1 MSSTSQAQ
9 PRSPRRGM
17 CAAVLALEGIVL
29 GLTTPVM
36 VTLGDVPLGT
46 ALAVGLGLAAA
57 CLTLAGALRSE
68 AAYGVGWV
76 LQAAAVALGFVV
88 PVMFFLGAIFALL
101 WGIADFL
108 GRKIERERAAAYAA
122 YDPDAGDTSPGTV

>member
-1 MSSTSQAQ
+1 
-9 PRSPRRGM
+9 M

-46 ALAVGLGLAAA
+46 ALAIGLGLAAA
-57 CLTLAGALRSE
+57 CLVLAGSLRSE

-76 LQAAAVALGFVV
+76 VQLAAVGLGFVV
-88 PVMFFLGAIFALL
+88 PVMFFLGAIFGLL
-101 WGIADFL
+101 WGCAYFL
-108 GRKIERERAAAYAA
+108 GKKIERERAAAYAA
-122 YDPDAGDTSPGTV
+122 HDTTGGG

>member
-1 MSSTSQAQ
+1 MSGTTPAPQ
-9 PRSPRRGM
+9 RSPRRGM

-36 VTLGDVPLGT
+36 VTLADVPLAT
-46 ALAVGLGLAAA
+46 ALVVGLGLAVA
-57 CLTLAGALRSE
+57 CLLLAGLLRFE
-68 AAYGVGWV
+68 AAYGFGWL
-76 LQAAAVALGFVV
+76 LQVAAIGLGFFV

-101 WGIADFL
+101 WGTAYFL

-122 YDPDAGDTSPGTV
+122 YDPRAGEASSDSP